1 MPLTAP
7 LIPLDE
13 RQRLLELRDFG
24 ILDTE
29 PDEDY
34 DRLVQLATVL
44 CGTPMG
50 TLTFV
55 DASRQWHKSRVG
67 VMALETPRDKAFCAR
82 AILDSDRLLEVPDA
96 AQVPW
101 FDPQLYGADGP
112 AVACPTGSTSK
123 RSSTARGQTRG
134 SWRSCGSRPS
144 ARSIR
149 PTASG
154 WPTP

>member
-1 MPLTAP
+1 MQRPRRACNSLKQTRPPPKHRSRILPPSTRPWRRRAGAPTEPMASTAP

-29 PDEDY
+29 PDDDY

-55 DASRQWHKSRVG
+55 DAGRQWYKSRVG
-67 VMALETPRDKAFCAR
+67 VTVSETPREKAICAHT
-82 AILDSDRLLEVPDA
+82 IL
-96 AQVPW
+96 
-101 FDPQLYGADGP
+101 
-112 AVACPTGSTSK
+112 
-123 RSSTARGQTRG
+123 
-134 SWRSCGSRPS
+134 
-144 ARSIR
+144 
-149 PTASG
+149 
-154 WPTP
+154 